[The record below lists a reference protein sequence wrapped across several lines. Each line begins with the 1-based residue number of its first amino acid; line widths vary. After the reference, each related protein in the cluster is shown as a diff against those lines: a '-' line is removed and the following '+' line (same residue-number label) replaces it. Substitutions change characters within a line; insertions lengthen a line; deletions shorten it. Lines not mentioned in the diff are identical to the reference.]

1 MAKGK
6 VRRRLP
12 SFRHEEE
19 LGAPAILVAGI
30 DEVGRGPLAGPVV
43 AAAVILDPANLPR
56 RLKRQINDSKQ
67 VPEPVREEIYEA
79 VQGRIEFAIGQASV
93 AEIDTLN
100 IYHASFLA
108 MKRAMAALPRT
119 PQYAIV
125 DGNRAPELPCE
136 ARPVVGGDALC
147 LSVALASIM
156 AKVTRDRM
164 MRELDQRYPGYG
176 WAQNVG
182 YNTPQHRSALLH
194 LGVTPEHRTSF
205 RFVSEL
211 LAVRS

>member
-1 MAKGK
+1 MAERKA
-6 VRRRLP
+6 RRRLP

-43 AAAVILDPANLPR
+43 AAAVIVDPAQLPR
-56 RLKRQINDSKQ
+56 GLKRRINDSKQ

-79 VQGRIEFAIGQASV
+79 VQGRIDFAIGQASV
-93 AEIDTLN
+93 TEIDTLN

-108 MKRAMAALPRT
+108 MQRAMAALPRA

-125 DGNRAPELPCE
+125 DGNRAPQFPCE

-156 AKVTRDRM
+156 AKVTRDRL
-164 MRELDQRYPGYG
+164 MRELDARYPGYG
-176 WAQNVG
+176 WASNVG
-182 YNTPQHRSALLH
+182 YNTAAHRAGLLH

-211 LAVRS
+211 LAIRA

>member
-1 MAKGK
+1 MAARK

-19 LGAPAILVAGI
+19 LGAPAILVAGV

-43 AAAVILDPANLPR
+43 AAAVIVDPANLPR
-56 RLKRQINDSKQ
+56 GLKRRINDSKQ

-79 VQGRIEFAIGQASV
+79 VQGRIDYAIGQASV
-93 AEIDTLN
+93 AEIDAIN
-100 IYHASFLA
+100 IYRASFLA
-108 MKRAMAALPRT
+108 MQRAMAGLPRA

-125 DGNRAPELPCE
+125 DGNRAPAFPCE
-136 ARPVVGGDALC
+136 ARPVIGGDALC

-156 AKVTRDRM
+156 AKVTRDRLM
-164 MRELDQRYPGYG
+164 CELDARYPGYG
-176 WAQNVG
+176 WSHNAG
-182 YNTPQHRSALLH
+182 YGTPEHKAGLLH

-205 RFVSEL
+205 RFVSEVL
-211 LAVRS
+211 SIRT

>member
-1 MAKGK
+1 MAAGK

-79 VQGRIEFAIGQASV
+79 VQGRIEYAVGQASV
-93 AEIDTLN
+93 TEIDTIN

-108 MKRAMAALPRT
+108 MQRAMAALPRA
-119 PQYAIV
+119 PQFAIV
-125 DGNRAPELPCE
+125 DGNRAPELPCRT
-136 ARPVVGGDALC
+136 RPVVGGDALC

-156 AKVTRDRM
+156 AKVTRDRL
-164 MRELDQRYPGYG
+164 MRELDARYPGYG
-176 WAQNVG
+176 WASNVG
-182 YNTPQHRSALLH
+182 YNTPQHRAGLLH

-211 LAVRS
+211 LAIRA